1 MIGDRVDDLS
11 TVLCGINVNT
21 EGTPAERHAYDLDN
35 RVGNFSDVGI
45 GGCGAGKSFLDVLA
59 QMRAGPRFIFSKPCG
74 VLRLAGVGKVIR
86 SGRVGAWNNDRVSIP
101 QRESSAE

>member
-35 RVGNFSDVGI
+35 RVGNVSGVEW
-45 GGCGAGKSFLDVLA
+45 FLVLSL
-59 QMRAGPRFIFSKPCG
+59 G
-74 VLRLAGVGKVIR
+74 
-86 SGRVGAWNNDRVSIP
+86 
-101 QRESSAE
+101 SSAECHRYDRGRNGRP